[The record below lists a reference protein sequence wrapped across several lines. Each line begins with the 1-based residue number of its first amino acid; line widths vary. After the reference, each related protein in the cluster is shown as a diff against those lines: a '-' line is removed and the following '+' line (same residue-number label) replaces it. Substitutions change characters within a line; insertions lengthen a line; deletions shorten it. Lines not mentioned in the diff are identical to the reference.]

1 MRDDVL
7 DQLRAEN
14 PVPQLLPALPLE
26 VIRQRLDAGA
36 SIDRVATRRGVSLN
50 VYRRR
55 RMVLAGVIAATVL
68 TVAGVV
74 GFHTAAAPQP
84 ALAAEMN
91 RLAQIVVS
99 HKWIGRPGPGQ
110 FLYTD
115 VLSHSGESTQGKGR
129 HCETELVDHIQ
140 TWTATDGAGSFAN
153 HQTAR
158 FTSAADAAICKRTD
172 LANLNS
178 QGASEEDS
186 FGPYSERTFPGLPKG
201 THKPPNLMAI
211 RWSIYSTKPAAL
223 LREITRKL
231 DDGASGEDPNP
242 TFGDIFAILI
252 GSDPPPAI
260 RAALYQAESLIRG
273 VKLIGL
279 RTDPLGG
286 TGLAVSYTLGGHT
299 QELIFN
305 RHTAALMSDENFG
318 PDGLDSW
325 QVFQVAKVVNSAPH
339 YSTASNVARTS
350 P

>member
-1 MRDDVL
+1 LRDDVL
-7 DQLRAEN
+7 AQLRAGN

-26 VIRQRLDAGA
+26 VIRQRLNAGA
-36 SIDRVATRRGVSLN
+36 SIDRVATRRGVNMS

-55 RMVLAGVIAATVL
+55 RMVLAGIIAAAIL

-74 GFHTAAAPQP
+74 GFHTASTPQP

-99 HKWIGRPGPGQ
+99 QKWIGRPGPGQ
-110 FLYTD
+110 FLYTK
-115 VLSHSGESTQGKGR
+115 VLSVSGGFSRVKGGR
-129 HCETELVDHIQ
+129 CETELVDHIQ
-140 TWTATDGAGSFAN
+140 TWTATDGAGSLAN

-178 QGASEEDS
+178 QRASEEDS
-186 FGPYSERTFPGLPKG
+186 FGPYSTRTVPGPRG
-201 THKPPNLMAI
+201 AHKPPNLMAI
-211 RWSIYSTKPAAL
+211 RWSVYSTKPAPL

-252 GSDPPPAI
+252 GGDPPPAI
-260 RAALYQAESLIRG
+260 RAALYQAEPLIQG

-305 RHTAALMSDENFG
+305 RHTAALMSDEEIG
-318 PDGLDSW
+318 PGGLDAW
-325 QVFQVAKVVNSAPH
+325 QVFRFAKVVNSAPR
-339 YSTASNVARTS
+339 YSTASNVTHTS